1 MWYIQSFLVCQFWD
15 IVTKILELTDR
26 NWGFIKV
33 GWDNFKLETL
43 EKIYICSIII
53 FIMAWKWLF
62 SLLMNIVVLLVF
74 ITDYNVKWYHNM
86 KMFYPVLVIQFKDN
100 IGQTWKKNLLLSFKI
115 DRVGTFNVVY
125 CLSTLILIA
134 SYIAT
139 SILVG
144 VDFYKN
150 KKLLSRTVSRLRT
163 ARQSYFS
170 FIGTFIG
177 TDVFW

>member
-1 MWYIQSFLVCQFWD
+1 M
-15 IVTKILELTDR
+15 E
-26 NWGFIKV
+26 
-33 GWDNFKLETL
+33 
-43 EKIYICSIII
+43 
-53 FIMAWKWLF
+53 WKWLF

-74 ITDYNVKWYHNM
+74 ITDYNVKWYHNNM
-86 KMFYPVLVIQFKDN
+86 KMFYPVLVIQFRDN
-100 IGQTWKKNLLLSFKI
+100 IGQTWRKKKILLSFKI
-115 DRVGTFNVVY
+115 DRVPTFNVVY